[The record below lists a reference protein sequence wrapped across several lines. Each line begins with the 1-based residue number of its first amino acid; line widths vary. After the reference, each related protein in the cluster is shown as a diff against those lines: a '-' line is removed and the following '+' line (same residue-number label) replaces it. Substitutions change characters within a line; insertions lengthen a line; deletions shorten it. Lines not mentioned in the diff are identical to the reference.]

1 MRNTKGIIASLA
13 TCCLVQ
19 LAPGAT
25 AQDMDDVVIEAQA
38 LRDGIY
44 MLTGRGGNIG
54 LSVGDDATFIID
66 DQFAPLTEK
75 IVAAIAEVSDRPV
88 DYVLNTH
95 WHYDHTGGNENFG
108 ERGSLIMAHDNV
120 RTRMVAGQTMAS
132 GRVVEPAPDAALP
145 VVTFNSELGLHVNGQ
160 TVRGIHVPAAH
171 TDGDMIIHFEE
182 ANAMHMGDIFNHGSY
197 PFIDIGSGGNIN
209 GIIDGCAKALEL
221 ADDDTLIIPGHGVLA
236 KKADLQRYHDR
247 LFVIR
252 DRIAELMENGSS
264 LEEILAAKPTEDYD
278 KEVNTGG
285 FVKPEGFITAVVKSL
300 EMQET

>member
-1 MRNTKGIIASLA
+1 MRNTVGIIIAL
-13 TCCLVQ
+13 TVCLS
-19 LAPGAT
+19 APGAM
-25 AQDMDDVVIEAQA
+25 AQEMDDVVIEAQA

-54 LSVGDDATFIID
+54 LSVGEDATFIID

-75 IVAAIAEVSDRPV
+75 IVAAIAKISDRPV

-108 ERGSLIMAHDNV
+108 KSGSLILAHDNV
-120 RTRMVAGQTMAS
+120 RTRMVAGQTMGS
-132 GRVVEPAPDAALP
+132 GRVIEPAPDAALP
-145 VVTFNSELGLHVNGQ
+145 VVTFNDELGLHVNGQ
-160 TVRGIHVPAAH
+160 TVRGIHVKAAH
-171 TDGDMIIHFEE
+171 TDGDMIIHFAE

-197 PFIDIGSGGNIN
+197 PFIDLGSGGNIN

-236 KKADLQRYHDR
+236 NKDDLQRYHDR
-247 LFVIR
+247 LFAIR
-252 DRIAELMENGSS
+252 DRIAELMERGNSI
-264 LEEILAAKPTEDYD
+264 EEILAAKPTADYD

-285 FVKPEGFITAVVKSL
+285 FVKPEGFIKAVVSSL
-300 EMQET
+300 ENQET